1 MVTVIM
7 AHDDYDRP
15 AKAGDLTAEEIEI
28 AQWRIDVTEKGPKK
42 IEEIYA
48 KYWEAQPTKKYFA
61 KKFKAA
67 VEGDRLK
74 NIVVIKH
81 SDDEDFLSTDRQI
94 QYDLK

>member
-1 MVTVIM
+1 M

-61 KKFKAA
+61 KKNQSCRRGQPI
-67 VEGDRLK
+67 E
-74 NIVVIKH
+74 KH
-81 SDDEDFLSTDRQI
+81 FCHKTL
-94 QYDLK
+94 